1 MKTLGILGGMSPEST
16 TTYYTDINRSI
27 NQRLGGNAS
36 APLLLASV
44 EFEQIVRLQKS
55 GDWVRAGRILADW
68 ARKLQQAGAEGILLA
83 TNTMHK
89 IAPQIIRA
97 IDVPFL
103 HIVDAVSDGI
113 KRHNLQQVALLGTRF
128 TMSDGFYTDALAQR
142 GIRALVPDDDTQAE
156 IHRIIFEELCLGR
169 ILPQSKAF
177 YLDTVETLRRQ
188 GAGGVILG
196 CTEIGL
202 LLGADDTD
210 LPVFDTAQL
219 HAQAAVDFILSA

>member
-55 GDWVRAGRILADW
+55 GDWARAGRILADW

-89 IAPQIIRA
+89 IAPQIIGA